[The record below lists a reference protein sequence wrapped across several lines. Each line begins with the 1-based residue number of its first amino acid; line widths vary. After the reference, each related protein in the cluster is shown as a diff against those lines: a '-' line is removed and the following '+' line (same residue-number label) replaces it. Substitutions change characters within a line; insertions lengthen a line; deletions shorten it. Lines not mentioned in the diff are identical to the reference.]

1 MNIIDRVVSLSFPM
15 SALVR
20 YPLCSS
26 VPSRGHVRVTRV
38 RRAENAGFSPSRKVL
53 SISLHPSR
61 CLLWLHYV
69 QHRLF
74 TASVSHGGHFFLVA
88 ALVRSAVFFF
98 QKNMFF
104 LRASAGGRNKKLV
117 LLCILYGV
125 GLTCIHN
132 ILCFLV
138 LEADCF
144 RVGTHHIISL
154 SVLIIFSDLGGWDA
168 VAAAG

>member
-1 MNIIDRVVSLSFPM
+1 
-15 SALVR
+15 
-20 YPLCSS
+20 
-26 VPSRGHVRVTRV
+26 
-38 RRAENAGFSPSRKVL
+38 
-53 SISLHPSR
+53 
-61 CLLWLHYV
+61 LLWLHYV

-74 TASVSHGGHFFLVA
+74 TASVSHGGHFFPVA
-88 ALVRSAVFFF
+88 ALVRSAVSFF
-98 QKNMFF
+98 QKKYVLSPGFCWWAKQKM
-104 LRASAGGRNKKLV
+104 V